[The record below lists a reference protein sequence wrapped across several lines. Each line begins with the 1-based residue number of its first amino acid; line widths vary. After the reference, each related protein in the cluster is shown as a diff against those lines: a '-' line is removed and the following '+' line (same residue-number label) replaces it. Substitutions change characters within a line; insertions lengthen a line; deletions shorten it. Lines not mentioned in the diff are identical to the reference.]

1 MNKLLLNYNL
11 NRKKKIQ
18 KRTTTILLDNNYFTN
33 KSEYNCVIPQNIFQT
48 WHSKLL
54 PPLMF
59 KAVEKIKKNNPR
71 FYYKLYD
78 DNDCR
83 ELIKTYFKP
92 DVLDAYD
99 RLIPG
104 AYKADLW
111 RYCVLFIYGGIYL
124 DIKYV
129 PYKGFKFINLCESE
143 HYVLDADGAG
153 IYNALMVSLPGN
165 QILYKA
171 IRQIVENVQNKYY
184 GNCCLTPTGPKLLTN
199 FISTNDPL
207 VDLQHS
213 LIDVDNKF
221 IYYQNIPVLKTYSG
235 HDIEKSYASIK
246 KHYGVLWNEKN
257 VYI

>member
-18 KRTTTILLDNNYFTN
+18 KRNPLMLPNNYFRN

-59 KAVEKIKKNNPR
+59 NAVQKIKRNNPR
-71 FYYKLYD
+71 FHYKLYD

-83 ELIKTYFKP
+83 ELIKKYFRP

-124 DIKYV
+124 DIKYA
-129 PYKGFKFINLCESE
+129 PYKGFNFINLCESE

-165 QILYKA
+165 QTLYKA

-184 GNCCLTPTGPKLLTN
+184 GNCCLTPTGPKLLTS

-235 HDIEKSYASIK
+235 HDMEKSYASIK
-246 KHYGVLWNEKN
+246 KHYGELWNERN

>member
-1 MNKLLLNYNL
+1 MNKLLFLNHKTKRQ
-11 NRKKKIQ
+11 NR
-18 KRTTTILLDNNYFTN
+18 RNNILLPNEFFIN
-33 KSEYNCVIPQNIFQT
+33 KSVYNCVIPQNIFQT
-48 WHSKLL
+48 WHTKNL

-59 KAVEKIKKNNPR
+59 RAVQKIKKHNPR
-71 FYYKLYD
+71 FKYYLYN

-83 ELIKTYFKP
+83 EFIKDHFRP

-111 RYCVLFIYGGIYL
+111 RYCVLFIHGGIYL
-124 DIKYV
+124 DIKYA

-153 IYNALMVSLPGN
+153 IYNALMVSLPRN
-165 QILYKA
+165 EILYKS
-171 IRQIVENVQNKYY
+171 IRQIVSNVQNKYY
-184 GNCCLTPTGPKLLTN
+184 GNCCLSPTGPKLLTN

-207 VDLQHS
+207 VDLHHS

-221 IYYQNIPVLKTYSG
+221 IYYQNIPVLKSYNG
-235 HDIEKSYASIK
+235 HDMEKSYASIRK
-246 KHYGVLWNEKN
+246 YYGELWNEKN
-257 VYI
+257 IYI